1 MAGLDVMGRTISLSV
16 LDMSISVDG
25 FFGSYGGTTLL
36 EDPVVVRGD
45 RLTQIRNQ
53 VHGPGVGSEHK
64 PWEDAS

>member
-1 MAGLDVMGRTISLSV
+1 V
-16 LDMSISVDG
+16 LDTSISVDG

-36 EDPVVVRGD
+36 EDPIVVVRGD
-45 RLTQIRNQ
+45 RFTHIRYQ